1 MPIRVIPSKFSR
13 AWTRVSWSLALLW
26 AVSGTVIKGLAV
38 VGVVVLGR
46 PLLRM
51 DIIAAKVGPLFLC
64 LFFFA
69 PSEGVSALGGL
80 VGILSCSHGWTGGS
94 HSVSI
99 IGLDARMLVAGP
111 DPAAASSAI
120 WHTAFCSLDDSTLA
134 RTATLASPGAR
145 SRDQQITLGSS

>member
-1 MPIRVIPSKFSR
+1 MPIRMIPSKFSR

-26 AVSGTVIKGLAV
+26 AVSGTVIRGLAV

-51 DIIAAKVGPLFLC
+51 DIIAAKVGPLLFLC

-80 VGILSCSHGWTGGS
+80 VGILSCSNGWTGGS

-99 IGLDARMLVAGP
+99 IGLDARGMCFG
-111 DPAAASSAI
+111 AASWVRRAVIDASIHERRTELVLA
-120 WHTAFCSLDDSTLA
+120 AGSPRASLGLGRCFC
-134 RTATLASPGAR
+134 
-145 SRDQQITLGSS
+145 